1 MRDGIHELFIEHG
14 LHFGAHAH
22 ETLVGHR
29 DGLKVEIL
37 LPEGESIT
45 DGVID
50 GGGVATD
57 TVRLHLLCGQP
68 VSGVL
73 DVRLV
78 GVICDRV
85 DVRGGGDDVIGYVM
99 ESGGRAAAGLRGAHW
114 HGAGLRL
121 RGAHWHGAQQVRLA
135 LRHGAV
141 VQRGPAALFGAG
153 LGCVL
158 RADVSGVW
166 LELGGRVAEGSFV
179 GGRGRWLLRL

>member
-78 GVICDRV
+78 GVICDRL

-114 HGAGLRL
+114 HGA
-121 RGAHWHGAQQVRLA
+121 QQVRLA

-141 VQRGPAALFGAG
+141 VQRGLAALFGAG
-153 LGCVL
+153 LRCVL

-166 LELGGRVAEGSFV
+166 LELGGRVAEGRFV
-179 GGRGRWLLRL
+179 GGRG